1 MSETPIYRAAI
12 IEAKRRTKRHGPER
26 RTLALMDE
34 QTTPKGETDL
44 AAPTPLTEENHHV
57 A

>member
-26 RTLALMDE
+26 RTLVLMDE

-44 AAPTPLTEENHHV
+44 AAPTPLTEES
-57 A
+57 